1 MTSDAGDLPMPL
13 LMTAQRLPRL
23 AIVAVLLT
31 TGACAGRKVTR
42 IDPAAVTDLS
52 GGWNDTDSRL
62 VANELIKSSL
72 TQPWLQRH
80 TETHGGQPPVV
91 IIGSFANNT
100 MEHIPVA
107 TFTKDLE
114 NAYVNSGAVRVVA
127 TKDERGD
134 IRDERKDQQDN
145 ARADT
150 RAKQAQELGAK
161 YMLQGS
167 IESLQDSQGREK
179 VVYYQINATLVDL
192 ESNEKVWTGQKE
204 TKKYIQKPR
213 FGR

>member
-1 MTSDAGDLPMPL
+1 MRSFMSARAMTRS
-13 LMTAQRLPRL
+13 TAMIATFAAL
-23 AIVAVLLT
+23 ACGQT
-31 TGACAGRKVTR
+31 KVSR
-42 IDPAAVTDLS
+42 IDPSAVTDLS

-62 VANELIKSSL
+62 VATQLIQSSL
-72 TQPWLQRH
+72 AEPWLRRH

-114 NAYVNSGAVRVVA
+114 KAYVTSGAVRVVA
-127 TKDERGD
+127 TKVERTD
-134 IRDERKDQQDN
+134 VRDERKDQQDN

-161 YMLQGS
+161 YMLQGT
-167 IESLQDSQGREK
+167 IESLTDSQGREK
-179 VVYYQINATLVDL
+179 VVYYQVNATLVDL

-204 TKKYIQKPR
+204 TKKYIQRPR

>member
-1 MTSDAGDLPMPL
+1 MTTALSARFIGRTAAIAL
-13 LMTAQRLPRL
+13 LVIPAACAQR
-23 AIVAVLLT
+23 T
-31 TGACAGRKVTR
+31 VTR
-42 IDPAAVTDLS
+42 IDPATVTDLS

-62 VANELIKSSL
+62 VATELIRSSL
-72 TQPWLQRH
+72 SEPWLRRH

-91 IIGSFANNT
+91 IVGSFANNT

-114 NAYVNSGAVRVVA
+114 KAYVTSGAVRVVA
-127 TKDERGD
+127 TRDERVD
-134 IRDERKDQQDN
+134 VRDERKDQQEN

-150 RAKQAQELGAK
+150 RARQAQELGAK

-167 IESLQDSQGREK
+167 IETLQDSQGREK

-204 TKKYIQKPR
+204 TKKVIQRPR

>member
-1 MTSDAGDLPMPL
+1 MSSPL
-13 LMTAQRLPRL
+13 SAR
-23 AIVAVLLT
+23 AIVRAIVLVSAISPV
-31 TGACAGRKVTR
+31 ACAQPKVTR
-42 IDPAAVTDLS
+42 IDPSAVTDLS

-62 VANELIKSSL
+62 VASELIQSSL
-72 TQPWLQRH
+72 AEPWLRRH
-80 TETHGGQPPVV
+80 TESHGGQAPVV

-114 NAYVNSGAVRVVA
+114 KAYVTSGAVRVVA
-127 TKDERGD
+127 TKDERSD
-134 IRDERKDQQDN
+134 VRDERKDQQEN

-150 RAKQAQELGAK
+150 RAKQAQETGAK

-167 IESLQDSQGREK
+167 IETLQDSQGREK

-204 TKKYIQKPR
+204 TKKYIQRPR

>member
-1 MTSDAGDLPMPL
+1 M
-13 LMTAQRLPRL
+13 RLSPSARSTRRL
-23 AIVAVLLT
+23 ARTAAVALMIIPA
-31 TGACAGRKVTR
+31 ACAQRKVTR

-62 VANELIKSSL
+62 VASELIKSSL
-72 TQPWLQRH
+72 SEPWLRRH
-80 TETHGGQPPVV
+80 TETHAGEAPVV

-114 NAYVNSGAVRVVA
+114 KAYVTSGAVRVVA
-127 TKDERGD
+127 TRDERSD

-150 RAKQAQELGAK
+150 RARQAQELGAK
-161 YMLQGS
+161 YMLQGN
-167 IESLQDSQGREK
+167 IESITDSQGREK

-204 TKKYIQKPR
+204 TKKYIQRPR

>member
-1 MTSDAGDLPMPL
+1 MPEEFMYPIL
-13 LMTAQRLPRL
+13 SARTLTHT
-23 AIVAVLLT
+23 VAVLAMAVPV
-31 TGACAGRKVTR
+31 ACAQPKVTR
-42 IDPAAVTDLS
+42 IDPSAVTDLS

-62 VANELIKSSL
+62 VASELIKSSL
-72 TQPWLQRH
+72 SEPWLQRH

-91 IIGSFANNT
+91 IIGNFANNT

-114 NAYVNSGAVRVVA
+114 KAYVTSGAVRVVA
-127 TKDERGD
+127 TKDERSD
-134 IRDERKDQQDN
+134 VREERRDQQEN

-150 RAKQAQELGAK
+150 RARQAQELGAK

-167 IESLQDSQGREK
+167 IETLQDSQGREK

-204 TKKYIQKPR
+204 TKKYIQRPR
-213 FGR
+213 FSR

>member
-1 MTSDAGDLPMPL
+1 MTDFSSARTLRRVALFAL
-13 LMTAQRLPRL
+13 LVVPA
-23 AIVAVLLT
+23 
-31 TGACAGRKVTR
+31 ACGQTKVTR
-42 IDPAAVTDLS
+42 IDPNAVTDLS

-62 VANELIKSSL
+62 VANELIQSSL
-72 TQPWLQRH
+72 SEPWLRRH
-80 TETHGGQPPVV
+80 TETHGGQAPVV

-114 NAYVNSGAVRVVA
+114 NAYVTSGTVRVVA

-134 IRDERKDQQDN
+134 VRDERKDQQEN

-150 RAKQAQELGAK
+150 RARQAQELGAK

-167 IESLQDSQGREK
+167 IETLQDAQGREK

-192 ESNEKVWTGQKE
+192 ESNEKVWTGQKQ
-204 TKKYIQKPR
+204 TKKYILKPR
-213 FGR
+213 FRG

>member
-1 MTSDAGDLPMPL
+1 MPEVFA
-13 LMTAQRLPRL
+13 MTALLSARQLTR
-23 AIVAVLLT
+23 AAVLLAAFGT
-31 TGACAGRKVTR
+31 VACGQTKVTR

-62 VANELIKSSL
+62 VANELIQSSL
-72 TQPWLQRH
+72 SEPWLRRH
-80 TETHGGQPPVV
+80 TETHGGQAPVV
-91 IIGSFANNT
+91 IIGSFSNNT

-114 NAYVNSGAVRVVA
+114 KAYVSSGSVRVVA
-127 TKDERGD
+127 TKDERAD
-134 IRDERKDQQDN
+134 VRDERQDQQEN

-167 IESLQDSQGREK
+167 IETLQDSQGREK

-192 ESNEKVWTGQKE
+192 ESNEKVWTGQKQ
-204 TKKYIQKPR
+204 TKKYILKPR
-213 FGR
+213 FRG

>member
-1 MTSDAGDLPMPL
+1 MGAIAVTL
-13 LMTAQRLPRL
+13 L
-23 AIVAVLLT
+23 IT
-31 TGACAGRKVTR
+31 TGCAQRKVTR

-62 VANELIKSSL
+62 VATELIKSSL
-72 TQPWLQRH
+72 SEPWLRRY
-80 TETHGGQPPVV
+80 TENHGGQPPVV
-91 IIGSFANNT
+91 IIGNFANNS

-114 NAYVNSGAVRVVA
+114 KAYVTSGAVRVVA
-127 TKDERGD
+127 TKDERSD
-134 IRDERKDQQDN
+134 IRDERKDQQEN

-150 RAKQAQELGAK
+150 RARQAQELGAK
-161 YMLQGS
+161 YMLQGN
-167 IESLQDSQGREK
+167 IESITDSQGREK
-179 VVYYQINATLVDL
+179 VVYYQVNATLVDL

-204 TKKYIQKPR
+204 TKKYIQRPR